1 MLMVQAPISIP
12 SASNSNIISVAV
24 HSLLSIADLPL
35 KKKNCTARNANISTS
50 FELML
55 NEEEACSAPDGS
67 MSRSCNI
74 KS

>member
-35 KKKNCTARNANISTS
+35 KKKSVLL
-50 FELML
+50 EML
-55 NEEEACSAPDGS
+55 IFQLLLN
-67 MSRSCNI
+67 
-74 KS
+74 